1 VVCLAPRVPG
11 EIVGPRRS
19 SGVVVRPLNFT
30 VRTRR
35 VLRQPPRSSQA
46 RSTTHVLAAL
56 VPGLAVKGRVHD
68 PLLNVRWW
76 NHEYHSGV
84 LVVSIAALVGTALV
98 YLLIRRKILRWWA
111 YCLCGAFAGAFPGLF
126 YMIAMPGDDLARVP
140 GFFPLFVSMVIAGF
154 IWGAL
159 MGLLIYF
166 AVGRRP
172 QPAGS

>member
-1 VVCLAPRVPG
+1 MRLWWAPPALGALCAGVARETHVAG
-11 EIVGPRRS
+11 RS
-19 SGVVVRPLNFT
+19 SSPLGPGVSYSPLAH
-30 VRTRR
+30 
-35 VLRQPPRSSQA
+35 LRYA
-46 RSTTHVLAAL
+46 LLLNVLAAL

-68 PLLNVRWW
+68 PLLNARWW

-98 YLLIRRKILRWWA
+98 YLLIRRKIVRWWA
-111 YCLCGAFAGAFPGLF
+111 YCFCGAFAGAFPGLF
-126 YMIAMPGDDLARVP
+126 YMIAMPGEDLARVP
-140 GFFPLFVSMVIAGF
+140 GFFPLFVSMAIAGF

-159 MGLLIYF
+159 MGVLIYF